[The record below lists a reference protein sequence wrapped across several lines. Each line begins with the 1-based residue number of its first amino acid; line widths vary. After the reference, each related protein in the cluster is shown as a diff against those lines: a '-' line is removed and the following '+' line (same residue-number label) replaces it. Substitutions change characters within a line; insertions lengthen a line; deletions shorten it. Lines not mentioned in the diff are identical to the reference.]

1 MVPLYRMARCL
12 PQERLSQSA
21 GRGST
26 PQRPKELLHACGVG
40 HLLRATWPG
49 GGGAQG
55 APGYARAETELRS
68 GRARVTWAVDR
79 AGSRGAV
86 DGRASQGGAL
96 SIPESGWSESPR
108 RIGTV

>member
-40 HLLRATWPG
+40 HLLRATWPDG
-49 GGGAQG
+49 GGSQG

-68 GRARVTWAVDR
+68 GRARVTWEMDR

-86 DGRASQGGAL
+86 DGRTPQGGPGDC
-96 SIPESGWSESPR
+96 IKMTKSECR
-108 RIGTV
+108 M